1 MGARRG
7 FLMAAVGSAVG
18 LGNMWR
24 FPYLVAEN
32 GGAAFVLLYLAIM
45 LVVGLPLLLA
55 ELVIG
60 RGARKS
66 PIGAFVHF
74 GGRAW
79 APLGILIV
87 AAIFLTSSYYFVI
100 AGWTLR
106 YAVESIAIG
115 FPGEPDAHFERISTG
130 AAAIGWHLG
139 FVALTVFVVLGG
151 VRAGIERLG
160 RVLMP
165 LLLVILSGIALYAAT
180 LPGSGAGYQ
189 FYLAPD
195 FATLFSWKV
204 LSDAASQAFFS
215 LGIGAGMLLTFASYL
230 DEGENLPNAAVVIA
244 ISDFGVAFLAGLA
257 VFPLIFALGLS
268 GMLTESPLGALFIT
282 LPSAFAE
289 MGAAGS
295 FVSPLFFL
303 ALAMAAL
310 TTTVAAL
317 EVLVAAAIDGL
328 GWQRRRAVL
337 VIGGTLSVIGIGPA
351 LDLRVLAWVDKLVDH
366 LVLVAAGLAL
376 AIFAGWYMKEPI
388 AEASKGAEGI
398 RWFVLWRWLLRIPVP
413 LGLLLV
419 LFASIQLLSE

>member
-1 MGARRG
+1 MDRS
-7 FLMAAVGSAVG
+7 LH
-18 LGNMWR
+18 
-24 FPYLVAEN
+24 
-32 GGAAFVLLYLAIM
+32 LL
-45 LVVGLPLLLA
+45 
-55 ELVIG
+55 
-60 RGARKS
+60 
-66 PIGAFVHF
+66 
-74 GGRAW
+74 
-79 APLGILIV
+79 
-87 AAIFLTSSYYFVI
+87 YYFVI
-100 AGWTLR
+100 VGWTLR

-115 FPGEPDAHFERISTG
+115 FPGEPDAHFEKISTG
-130 AAAIGWHLG
+130 AAAIGWQLCC
-139 FVALTVFVVLGG
+139 VALTVFVVLRG

-165 LLLVILSGIALYAAT
+165 LLLVILSSIALYAAT
-180 LPGSGAGYQ
+180 LPGSAAGYQ
-189 FYLAPD
+189 FYLVPD
-195 FATLFSWKV
+195 FAMLFSWKV

-215 LGIGAGMLLTFASYL
+215 LGIGVGMLLTFASYL
-230 DEGENLPNAAVVIA
+230 NEQEHLPNASVVIA
-244 ISDFGVAFLAGLA
+244 ISDFAVAFLAGLA

-268 GMLTESPLGALFIT
+268 DMLTESPLGALFIT

-337 VIGGTLSVIGIGPA
+337 VIGGTLSVIAIAPA
-351 LDLRVLAWVDKLVDH
+351 LDLRVLEWMDKLVGH
-366 LVLVAAGLAL
+366 LVLLAAGLAL
-376 AIFAGWYMKEPI
+376 AIFAGWFMKEPI
-388 AEASKGAEGI
+388 AEASKGAKGI

-419 LFASIQLLSE
+419 LFASIQLLGE